1 MNDHKEFEDLLPEFA
16 AGGLEE
22 TLRQE
27 IRNHLEVC
35 VECRADLRLWSA
47 LSDEIK
53 AQNQSLSTPPLM
65 TERVLS
71 RIENGQHPLRG
82 SLRARLGEVIRR
94 EIDLL
99 RIQAPLVRRELW
111 PASAIVILIGLAVAY
126 MVGNSMVI
134 RVVAPLVAAAGLAAI
149 YGVENDPA
157 IELILSCPTSPRQI
171 LLARSALV
179 FGYNLVLALLAS
191 LALKSLVPPGVFGSL
206 IMSWLGP
213 MAFLSATALLLSIW
227 MGTNNAITLTY
238 IAWVVQF
245 LPDLQLQLMNGW
257 EQWLVPIAQF
267 YQQFWANPL
276 LLLVSACG
284 LLLLALWSADHLDQR
299 LPHWT

>member
-1 MNDHKEFEDLLPEFA
+1 MNGHEWYEDLLPQYA
-16 AGGLEE
+16 AGSLDEGLHRQVSQHVE
-22 TLRQE
+22 TCQE
-27 IRNHLEVC
+27 C
-35 VECRADLRLWSA
+35 QADLQFWTA

-53 AQNQSLSTPPLM
+53 AQNRSLSAPPLL
-65 TERVLS
+65 TEKVLR
-71 RIENGQHPLRG
+71 RIEIGQRHLAG
-82 SLRARLGEVIRR
+82 SLRTRLGEVLQR

-126 MVGNSMVI
+126 MIGNSMVI
-134 RVVAPLVAAAGLAAI
+134 RVLAPLVAAAGLAAI
-149 YGVENDPA
+149 YGVENDPV

-171 LLARSALV
+171 LLARGALV

-191 LALKSLVPPGVFGSL
+191 LALKSLVPPDVFGSL

-227 MGTNNAITLTY
+227 MGTSNVITLTY
-238 IAWVVQF
+238 VVWLAQF
-245 LPDLQLQLMNGW
+245 VPDLQLQAVVGW
-257 EQWLVPIAQF
+257 MQWLTPLAQA
-267 YQQFWANPL
+267 YRQLWANPL
-276 LLLVSACG
+276 LLLASACG
-284 LLLLALWSADHLDQR
+284 LLLLALWSAGRSDQK